1 MKLSTF
7 SYILVILVSPLW
19 TPFSYPLTIFL
30 SIPHWFGTALFIIF
44 PLSKLLIKISKV
56 QSCNP
61 PRIYGLL
68 LLLFSHQVMS
78 DSLQPQR
85 LKYCRFPCLS
95 PSPSLFKFMSI
106 EPVMPSKHL
115 ILCHCLLLLPSIF
128 PSIRVWPTC
137 SLRYGLYTIRNW
149 DLIFYFPQGQP
160 VQCC

>member
-1 MKLSTF
+1 MKLRTF

-128 PSIRVWPTC
+128 PSIRVFSSEST
-137 SLRYGLYTIRNW
+137 LLIRSSV
-149 DLIFYFPQGQP
+149 YRR
-160 VQCC
+160 